1 MFERLEK
8 MKRRV
13 AHDVIDVCTWGPGD
27 VSGDVQLL
35 FDIGSVKVS
44 TNSGVVGAWTVR
56 ATLNFRQFAVI
67 FSVETYPLESSLSTV
82 LMIMPSL
89 LKR

>member
-1 MFERLEK
+1 

-44 TNSGVVGAWTVR
+44 TNSAS
-56 ATLNFRQFAVI
+56 
-67 FSVETYPLESSLSTV
+67 SVHGLSGPL
-82 LMIMPSL
+82 
-89 LKR
+89 